1 MKKAPFDDKL
11 NDKLLKIL
19 EEERASRKA
28 IQESETKFRTLYES
42 AIDAIFIMDDDRF
55 IDCNQST
62 LKIFGC
68 SSHPEILGHPPYEFS
83 PPLQPDGR
91 DSREKALEMI
101 NRAFNGENL
110 RFYWKHAKKDGT
122 AFDAEVTLNRF
133 MVNDKYYLLAIVRDI
148 DKITAIQ
155 EKLHLSEERYRLISE
170 VAYDYM
176 FSSIVKDDNSLDL
189 DWVAGAFEKITGY
202 TLYEF
207 KAIGGWRARI
217 HPEDIDTDKRDFELL
232 KQNRKVISEI
242 RTIKKNGDIA
252 WVRVY
257 ARPVFDE
264 VNKRLIRIYGAVQ
277 DITERKNA
285 ELAIRQLEE
294 NFHRSI
300 AESPLGIR
308 IVTPEG
314 QTVYANKSF
323 LDIFGYLSSD
333 EYDSIPA
340 IEKYTAKSYAQH
352 VLRKEKRKSG
362 EDVLDYE
369 ISIKRKDGEI
379 RELKVLRREI
389 LWNGSKHFQVIY
401 QDITEQN
408 NLTRELIAAKE
419 KAEESNRLKTAFL
432 QNVSHEIRTP
442 MNSIMG
448 FMELLKN
455 PNMLREE
462 RESFIRMIQESGERL
477 LRTINDLIEISK
489 IETGIVD
496 VRVTTED
503 LYSIIQYHYNF
514 FRHQAEDKGL
524 AFLLSFPDDLK
535 DCKIN
540 VDRFKLDGILINL
553 INNAIKFTK
562 KGFVELGCYPEGDN
576 MVFFVRDSGTGI
588 PEEKQK
594 AVFEPFVQANMD
606 ISRPYEGSGLGL
618 SITRAYVKILK
629 GRIWLESKE
638 NVGSTFYFSIPVFS
652 ETKITE
658 ITTEPASTEKEVHEP
673 ESSMKILIAEDDDAS
688 YLFLKTLL
696 ARLGIKEIRA
706 KNGIEVLEI
715 MKNHE
720 DISIILM
727 DLKMPLMDGFEAT
740 RKIREFNTT
749 IPIIAQTALAFPS
762 DSDRALNAGCNDYI
776 AKPIDRNELL
786 ALIKKY
792 SAQR

>member
-28 IQESETKFRTLYES
+28 IQESETKFRTLFES
-42 AIDAIFIMDDDRF
+42 AIDAIFIMDDDKF

-68 SSHPEILGHPPYEFS
+68 SSHPEILGLPPYEFS

-148 DKITAIQ
+148 DEITAIQ

-176 FSSIVKDDNSLDL
+176 FSAIVKDDNTFDL

-202 TLYEF
+202 TFEEF
-207 KAIGGWRARI
+207 KAIGGWQSTV
-217 HPEDIDTDKRDFELL
+217 HPEDMETAKHNFELL
-232 KQNRKVISEI
+232 KRNRKVISEL
-242 RTIKKNGDIA
+242 RRIKKNGDIV
-252 WVRVY
+252 WVKFY
-257 ARPVFDE
+257 AHPVFDE
-264 VNKRLIRIYGAVQ
+264 ANKKLIRIYGAVQ

-285 ELAIRQLEE
+285 EFALKQLEE

-314 QTVYANKSF
+314 VTVYANKSF
-323 LDIFGYLSSD
+323 LDIFGYRNIE
-333 EYDSIPA
+333 EYDLTPS
-340 IEKYTAKSYAQH
+340 IEKYTTASYSQH
-352 VLRKEKRKSG
+352 VLRKEKRRIG

-369 ISIKRKDGEI
+369 ISIRRKDGEI
-379 RELKVLRREI
+379 RDLKVIRKEI
-389 LWNGSKHFQVIY
+389 LWNGKKHFQVIY

-477 LRTINDLIEISK
+477 LRTINDIIEISK

-503 LYSIIQYHYNF
+503 
-514 FRHQAEDKGL
+514 
-524 AFLLSFPDDLK
+524 
-535 DCKIN
+535 
-540 VDRFKLDGILINL
+540 
-553 INNAIKFTK
+553 
-562 KGFVELGCYPEGDN
+562 
-576 MVFFVRDSGTGI
+576 
-588 PEEKQK
+588 
-594 AVFEPFVQANMD
+594 
-606 ISRPYEGSGLGL
+606 
-618 SITRAYVKILK
+618 
-629 GRIWLESKE
+629 
-638 NVGSTFYFSIPVFS
+638 
-652 ETKITE
+652 
-658 ITTEPASTEKEVHEP
+658 
-673 ESSMKILIAEDDDAS
+673 
-688 YLFLKTLL
+688 
-696 ARLGIKEIRA
+696 
-706 KNGIEVLEI
+706 
-715 MKNHE
+715 
-720 DISIILM
+720 
-727 DLKMPLMDGFEAT
+727 
-740 RKIREFNTT
+740 
-749 IPIIAQTALAFPS
+749 
-762 DSDRALNAGCNDYI
+762 
-776 AKPIDRNELL
+776 
-786 ALIKKY
+786 
-792 SAQR
+792 